1 MCLVMGK
8 GRAKAVEKRVLD
20 QKLRGSLNVPSGP
33 VYYPTED
40 EFKDPLDYIHKIKPE
55 AEAYGICKIV
65 PPSSWK
71 PPFGLDLESVK
82 FPTKTQE
89 IHRLQFR
96 PASCNSKTFQLE
108 YSRFVEEHLGKKL
121 KKRVVFE
128 GDDLD
133 LCKLFNAVK
142 RFGGYDKVVKGKK
155 WGEVYQFMSS
165 GEKISKCAK
174 HVLCQLYKEHLHDF
188 EKYHILMNADP
199 AKGCKRNR
207 RCSEFSSSKRRKIK
221 AEVKN
226 PKVQNE
232 GEADQAC
239 EQCKSDTHGEVMLL
253 CDSCNKGWHIYCL
266 SPPLNHIPPG
276 NWYCLDC
283 LNTDE
288 DTFGFVPGKC
298 LLLEDFKRIADR
310 AKRKWFGAGPV
321 SRTQI
326 EKKFWEIV
334 EGSGGEVEV
343 MYGNDLDTSVYG
355 SGFPRIGDKRPE
367 SVEANVWEEYCR
379 SPWNLN
385 NMPKLKGSMLQAIRH
400 NINGVT
406 VPWLYLGMLFSSFC
420 WHFEDHCFYSVNYH
434 HWGEAKC
441 WYGVP
446 GSAASAFEKVMRKTL
461 PDLFDAQPDLLFQLV
476 TMLSPTVLQ
485 ENKVPVYTVLQE
497 PGNFVITFPK
507 SFHAGFNF
515 GLNCAEAVN
524 FATADW
530 LPYGGSGA
538 ELYRLYRKPAVISH
552 EELLCVVAKANCC
565 DGKGSIHLKKE
576 LLRIYSKEKTWRE
589 QLWKSGILRSSPMF
603 LPECPDS
610 VGIEEDTTC
619 IICQQFLHL
628 SAIVCN
634 CRPSVFACLEH
645 WKHLCE
651 CEPTKLRLVY
661 RYTLAE
667 LHGMVQE
674 VEKSGDC
681 KTQETKSS
689 QRPSSGTKRSA
700 ASNKK
705 QEGMQVCQA
714 RPAEDWLRRAS
725 TVLLDVFSSVEY
737 ATLLKEAEQFLW
749 GGSEMDRVR
758 DVAKSLIKAKI
769 WAEAVDDC
777 LSKVEGK
784 ANNDP
789 EKVHLEF
796 IDELLR
802 VDPVPCF
809 QSGHLKLKD
818 YAEEARKLSE
828 KIDCSLSSSPT
839 ITQLELLHSEVTS
852 SPISL
857 RKHKILSKKISSAK
871 MLAKRARCYLAASKA
886 PGIELDELFK
896 LKSEIL
902 ELQVTLTETEGI
914 LDLLKKSELARDK
927 CSKVLSGSISLKN
940 VEELL
945 HEFDGFI
952 SINIPELNILRQYH
966 VEALSWI
973 SRFNDTMVDVREGK
987 DQEKLISDLSSL
999 LHDGASLGIQVEGL
1013 PLVEVELKKASCREK
1028 ARTVYAARTSL
1039 DFIEQLLSEAVALH
1053 IEEEKLFAEISRTLS
1068 TARCW
1073 EERASSILASETQ
1086 MYVLKELVRMS
1097 VNIDAVL
1104 PSLKGI
1110 ENTISLAETW
1120 LQNSE
1125 PFLSAASS
1133 MSSSPC
1139 SLLELPSLKDLV
1151 AQSKSLSVQLQEP
1164 RILETLL
1171 RNCER
1176 WQCDNHQLLQD
1187 TEDLLATA
1195 KTDDGKHSTI
1205 LPEIMDLITRVA
1217 SARTSGLSLGLN
1229 LEELPKLQTA
1239 SLKLGWCY
1247 ETILL
1252 GSSSPSP
1259 ELQED
1264 LGKPS
1269 LQKIQQHLEEG
1280 QTLKILPEEYHLG
1293 KRLVEL
1299 KDTGQEWA
1307 KRARKVVTDSGALAL
1322 EGVFELISEG
1332 ENLPVI
1338 AEEELQS
1345 LRARSM
1351 LHCVCLKP
1359 YNSRSMVCCGQCGEW
1374 YHTYCVK
1381 LHWRPEA
1388 YVCSACCPVAESSPQ
1403 IDPLRSMEPKTP
1415 SLNHRRARRA
1425 VATDAAVGDL
1435 QWKSRK
1441 RIQRVAKRSPQVF
1454 SGHSFFV
1461 MFPLEWR
1468 T

>member
-1 MCLVMGK
+1 WMCLVMGK

-188 EKYHILMNADP
+188 EKYHSLMNADP

-221 AEVKN
+221 ADVKN
-226 PKVQNE
+226 PKVENE
-232 GEADQAC
+232 GEVDQAC

-552 EELLCVVAKANCC
+552 EELLCVVAKANCY

-705 QEGMQVCQA
+705 EGMQVCQA

-749 GGSEMDRVR
+749 GGSEMD
-758 DVAKSLIKAKI
+758 
-769 WAEAVDDC
+769 
-777 LSKVEGK
+777 
-784 ANNDP
+784 
-789 EKVHLEF
+789 H
-796 IDELLR
+796 
-802 VDPVPCF
+802 
-809 QSGHLKLKD
+809 D

-871 MLAKRARCYLAASKA
+871 MLAKRARRYLAASKA

-987 DQEKLISDLSSL
+987 DQQKLISDLSSL
-999 LHDGASLGIQVEGL
+999 LHDGASLGIQGLTFIPRHSFAVSYLVPSCFCVAMHNHSLTLIKVSEIVEGL

-1086 MYVLKELVRMS
+1086 MYDLKELVRMS

-1133 MSSSPC
+1133 MPSSPC

-1164 RILETLL
+1164 RVLETLL
-1171 RNCER
+1171 LNCER
-1176 WQCDNHQLLQD
+1176 WQCDNHPLLQE
-1187 TEDLLATA
+1187 TEDLLATV

-1205 LPEIMDLITRVA
+1205 LPKIMDLITRVD

-1247 ETILL
+1247 KTILL

-1259 ELQED
+1259 ELPED

-1269 LQKIQQHLEEG
+1269 LQKIQQHLEAG
-1280 QTLKILPEEYHLG
+1280 QALKLLPEEYRIG

-1299 KDTGQEWA
+1299 NDTGQEWA

-1359 YNSRSMVCCGQCGEW
+1359 YNSRSMVSCSQCGEW

-1388 YVCSACCPVAESSPQ
+1388 YVCSACCPVAESSPK
-1403 IDPLRSMEPKTP
+1403 IDLPRSMEPKTP

-1441 RIQRVAKRSPQVF
+1441 RIQRVAKRSPQVHILPWFF
-1454 SGHSFFV
+1454 SQE
-1461 MFPLEWR
+1461 PK
-1468 T
+1468 

>member
-1 MCLVMGK
+1 MGK
-8 GRAKAVEKRVLD
+8 GRVKAVEKRVLD
-20 QKLRGSLNVPSGP
+20 QKLRGSINVPLGP

-40 EFKDPLDYIHKIKPE
+40 EFKDPLEYIHKIKPE
-55 AEAYGICKIV
+55 AEVYGICKIV
-65 PPSSWK
+65 PPNNWK

-96 PASCNSKTFQLE
+96 PSSCNSKTFKLE
-108 YSRFVEEHLGKKL
+108 YNRFLEEHLGKKL

-128 GDDLD
+128 GEELD

-142 RFGGYDKVVKGKK
+142 RFGGYEKVVKGKK

-188 EKYHILMNADP
+188 ENYHNRMNVDAS
-199 AKGCKRNR
+199 KSCKRKINGIR
-207 RCSEFSSSKRRKIK
+207 RCSESRSSKRRKRN
-221 AEVKN
+221 ADVKN
-226 PKVQNE
+226 PKVENE
-232 GEADQAC
+232 EGVDQAC
-239 EQCKSDTHGEVMLL
+239 EQCKSDKHGEVMLL

-266 SPPLNHIPPG
+266 SPPLKHIPLG
-276 NWYCLDC
+276 NWYCLEC

-288 DTFGFVPGKC
+288 ETFGFVPGKC

-310 AKRKWFGAGPV
+310 AKRKWFGSGTV

-355 SGFPRIGDKRPE
+355 SGFPRIGDQRPE
-367 SVEANVWEEYCR
+367 SVEADIWDEYCG

-420 WHFEDHCFYSVNYH
+420 WHFEDHCFYSVNYL

-441 WYGVP
+441 WYGIP

-538 ELYRLYRKPAVISH
+538 ELYRLYRKPSVISH
-552 EELLCVVAKANCC
+552 EELLCVVAKGNCC
-565 DGKGSIHLKKE
+565 NNEGSIHLKKE

-603 LPECPDS
+603 VPECADS
-610 VGIEEDTTC
+610 VGIEEDPTC

-651 CEPTKLRLVY
+651 CEPTKLRLEY

-667 LHGMVQE
+667 LDMMVQE
-674 VEKSGDC
+674 VEKFGGC
-681 KTQETKSS
+681 KTQETKIS
-689 QRPSSGTKRSA
+689 QRPSSGTKRSIA
-700 ASNKK
+700 LNKK
-705 QEGMQVCQA
+705 EGMQVSQA
-714 RPAEDWLRRAS
+714 RPADKWLLRAS
-725 TVLLDVFSSVEY
+725 KVLDAAFSSVEY
-737 ATLLKEAEQFLW
+737 ATLLKESEQFLW
-749 GGSEMDRVR
+749 AGSEMDRVR
-758 DVAKSLIKAKI
+758 DVTKSLNKAKI
-769 WAEAVDDC
+769 WAEAVSDC
-777 LSKVEGK
+777 LSKVEGEV
-784 ANNDP
+784 NDDSM
-789 EKVHLEF
+789 KVHLEF

-802 VDPVPCF
+802 VNPVPCF
-809 QSGHLKLKD
+809 NSGYLKLKD

-828 KIDCSLSSSPT
+828 KIDSALSSSPT
-839 ITQLELLHSEVTS
+839 ITQLELLHSEVS
-852 SPISL
+852 RSPISL
-857 RKHKILSKKISSAK
+857 KKHEILSKKISSAK
-871 MLAKRARCYLAASKA
+871 MLAKRAKRYLTDAKP
-886 PGIELDELFK
+886 PGIEMDALFK
-896 LKSEIL
+896 LNSEML
-902 ELQVTLTETEGI
+902 ELHVQLPETEGI
-914 LDLLKKSELARDK
+914 LDLVKKSESARDK
-927 CSKVLSGSISLKN
+927 SNKVLTGSLSLEN

-945 HEFDGFI
+945 HEFDSF
-952 SINIPELNILRQYH
+952 SINVPELNILRQYH
-966 VEALSWI
+966 VDTLSWI
-973 SRFNDTMVDVREGK
+973 SRFNDVMVDVREGK
-987 DQEKLISDLSSL
+987 DQRKLISDLSSL
-999 LHDGASLGIQVEGL
+999 LRDGASLGIQVEGL

-1028 ARTVYAARTSL
+1028 ARTVYTARKSL
-1039 DFIEQLLSEAVALH
+1039 DFIEQLLSEAVILH
-1053 IEEEKLFAEISRTLS
+1053 IEEEEIFVEISGILS

-1073 EERASSILASETQ
+1073 EERASTILENETQ
-1086 MYVLKELVRMS
+1086 MYELKDLVRMS

-1104 PSLKGI
+1104 PTLQGI
-1110 ENTISLAETW
+1110 ENTISSAETW
-1120 LQNSE
+1120 LQKSE
-1125 PFLSAASS
+1125 PFLSATSS
-1133 MSSSPC
+1133 MASSPC
-1139 SLLELPSLKDLV
+1139 SMLELPVLKDLV
-1151 AQSKSLSVQLQEP
+1151 TQAKLLNVQLQEP

-1171 RNCER
+1171 LNCER
-1176 WQCDNHQLLQD
+1176 WQCDNHQLLQE
-1187 TEDLLATA
+1187 TEDLLDNA
-1195 KTDDGKHSTI
+1195 KIDDGTHSNI
-1205 LPEIMDLITRVA
+1205 LPKIMDLITRVD
-1217 SARTSGLSLGLN
+1217 SARRSGLALGLN
-1229 LEELPKLQTA
+1229 FDELPKLRTA
-1239 SLKLGWCY
+1239 SLKLGWCCK
-1247 ETILL
+1247 TITLS
-1252 GSSSPSP
+1252 SSSPTS
-1259 ELQED
+1259 ELLED
-1264 LGKPS
+1264 VGKPS
-1269 LQKIQQHLEEG
+1269 LQHIQQHLKEG
-1280 QTLKILPEEYHLG
+1280 QTLEILPEEYYLG
-1293 KRLVEL
+1293 KRLMEL
-1299 KDTGQEWA
+1299 KDTGLEWA

-1322 EGVFELISEG
+1322 EDVFELISEG
-1332 ENLPVI
+1332 ENLPVH
-1338 AEEELQS
+1338 AEQELQS

-1351 LHCVCLKP
+1351 LHCICLKP
-1359 YNSRSMVCCGQCGEW
+1359 YNSRSMVSCSQCGEW
-1374 YHTYCVK
+1374 YHTYCLK
-1381 LHWRPEA
+1381 LHWRPKA
-1388 YVCSACCPVAESSPQ
+1388 YVCSACCPLAETTPQ
-1403 IDPLRSMEPKTP
+1403 IDPARATEPERP
-1415 SLNHRRARRA
+1415 SLNQRRTRM
-1425 VATDAAVGDL
+1425 VATDAAVNDL
-1435 QWKSRK
+1435 KWKTRK
-1441 RIQRVAKRSPQVF
+1441 HIKRTTKRSPQV
-1454 SGHSFFV
+1454 HILPWFF
-1461 MFPLEWR
+1461 

>member
-1 MCLVMGK
+1 MGK
-8 GRAKAVEKRVLD
+8 GRVKAVEKRVLD
-20 QKLRGSLNVPSGP
+20 QKLRGSVNVPSGP
-33 VYYPTED
+33 VYYPTEE
-40 EFKDPLDYIHKIKPE
+40 EFKDPLEYIYKIKPE
-55 AEAYGICKIV
+55 AEVYGICKIV
-65 PPSSWK
+65 PPKCWK

-96 PASCNSKTFQLE
+96 PASCNPKTFQLE
-108 YSRFVEEHLGKKL
+108 YNRFLEEHLGKKL
-121 KKRVVFE
+121 KKKVVFE

-142 RFGGYDKVVKGKK
+142 RFGGYDKVIKGKR

-188 EKYHILMNADP
+188 ENYHNRMNADA
-199 AKGCKRNR
+199 AKGCKRIR
-207 RCSEFSSSKRRKIK
+207 RCSELSSSKRRKRNG
-221 AEVKN
+221 EGNN
-226 PKVQNE
+226 PKVENE
-232 GEADQAC
+232 EGVDQAC
-239 EQCKSDTHGEVMLL
+239 EQCKSGKHGEVMLL

-266 SPPLNHIPPG
+266 SPPLKHIPPG
-276 NWYCLDC
+276 NWYCLEC

-288 DTFGFVPGKC
+288 ETFGFVP
-298 LLLEDFKRIADR
+298 
-310 AKRKWFGAGPV
+310 
-321 SRTQI
+321 
-326 EKKFWEIV
+326 
-334 EGSGGEVEV
+334 V

-355 SGFPRIGDKRPE
+355 SGFPRIGDQRPE
-367 SVEANVWEEYCR
+367 SVEENIWDEYCG

-420 WHFEDHCFYSVNYH
+420 WHFEDHCFYSVNYL

-530 LPYGGSGA
+530 LPHGGSGA

-552 EELLCVVAKANCC
+552 EELLCVVAKGNCYSSE
-565 DGKGSIHLKKE
+565 GSIHLKKE

-603 LPECPDS
+603 LPECSDS
-610 VGIEEDTTC
+610 VGIEEDPAC

-667 LHGMVQE
+667 LHGMILE
-674 VEKSGDC
+674 VENSGGC
-681 KTQETKSS
+681 KTQETKNS
-689 QRPSSGTKRSA
+689 QRPSSGTKRSV
-700 ASNKK
+700 SFNKK
-705 QEGMQVCQA
+705 EGMQVSQA
-714 RPAEDWLRRAS
+714 RPAEDWLLRAS
-725 TVLLDVFSSVEY
+725 KVFDDVFSSVEY
-737 ATLLKEAEQFLW
+737 AILLKEAEQFLW
-749 GGSEMDRVR
+749 AGSEMDRVR

-769 WAEAVDDC
+769 WAEAVSDC
-777 LSKVEGK
+777 LSKVECK
-784 ANNDP
+784 ANNDSQ
-789 EKVHLEF
+789 KVHLEF

-809 QSGHLKLKD
+809 HSGHLKLKD

-828 KIDCSLSSSPT
+828 KTDSLLSSCPT
-839 ITQLELLHSEVTS
+839 ITQLELLHSEVSS

-857 RKHKILSKKISSAK
+857 RKHENLSKKISSAK
-871 MLAKRARCYLAASKA
+871 MLAERARFYLADTKP
-886 PGIELDELFK
+886 PGVELDALSK

-902 ELQVTLTETEGI
+902 ELHVQLPETEDI
-914 LDLLKKSELARDK
+914 LDLLKKSESARDK
-927 CSKVLSGSISLKN
+927 CKQVLSGSRSLKN

-945 HEFDGFI
+945 HEFDSF

-966 VEALSWI
+966 VDTLSWM

-987 DQEKLISDLSSL
+987 DQRKLISDLSSL
-999 LHDGASLGIQVEGL
+999 LQDGASLGIQVEGL
-1013 PLVEVELKKASCREK
+1013 PLVEDELKKASCREK
-1028 ARTVYAARTSL
+1028 AQTVYAARKSL
-1039 DFIEQLLSEAVALH
+1039 DFIEQLLSEAVVLH
-1053 IEEEKLFAEISRTLS
+1053 IEEEKLFVEISGILS
-1068 TARCW
+1068 AARCW
-1073 EERASSILASETQ
+1073 EERASSILASAAQ
-1086 MYVLKELVRMS
+1086 MYELKDLIRTS

-1120 LQNSE
+1120 LQKSE

-1133 MSSSPC
+1133 MASSPC
-1139 SLLELPSLKDLV
+1139 TPLELPVLKDLV
-1151 AQSKSLSVQLQEP
+1151 SQSKSLNVQLQEP
-1164 RILETLL
+1164 MILETLL
-1171 RNCER
+1171 LNCER
-1176 WQCDNHQLLQD
+1176 WQCDNHQLLQE
-1187 TEDLLATA
+1187 TEDLLDNA
-1195 KTDDGKHSTI
+1195 KIDDGLHSTI
-1205 LPEIMDLITRVA
+1205 LPKIRDLITRVE
-1217 SARTSGLSLGLN
+1217 SAITSGVSLGIN
-1229 LEELPKLQTA
+1229 LDELPKLQTA
-1239 SLKLGWCY
+1239 SLKLGWFCK
-1247 ETILL
+1247 TISLS
-1252 GSSSPSP
+1252 SSSPSS
-1259 ELQED
+1259 EFLVD
-1264 LGKPS
+1264 IGKPS
-1269 LQKIQQHLEEG
+1269 LKQIQQHLNEG
-1280 QTLKILPEEYHLG
+1280 QTLKILPEEYYLG

-1299 KDTGQEWA
+1299 KDTGLEWV

-1322 EGVFELISEG
+1322 EDVFELISEG
-1332 ENLPVI
+1332 ENLPVH

-1351 LHCVCLKP
+1351 LHCICLKP
-1359 YNSRSMVCCGQCGEW
+1359 YNSRSMVSCTQCGEW

-1388 YVCSACCPVAESSPQ
+1388 YVCSACCPVAESTPQ
-1403 IDPLRSMEPKTP
+1403 IDPPRSGDLETP
-1415 SLNHRRARRA
+1415 SLNHRRTRT
-1425 VATDAAVGDL
+1425 VPTDAAVDDL
-1435 QWKSRK
+1435 QWKNRK
-1441 RIQRVAKRSPQVF
+1441 RIKRIGKRNPQV
-1454 SGHSFFV
+1454 HILPWFFTV
-1461 MFPLEWR
+1461 EPK
-1468 T
+1468 

>member
-8 GRAKAVEKRVLD
+8 GRVKAVEKRVLD

-40 EFKDPLDYIHKIKPE
+40 EFKDPLEYIHKIKPE
-55 AEAYGICKIV
+55 AEVYGICKIV
-65 PPSSWK
+65 PPNSWK

-108 YSRFVEEHLGKKL
+108 YNRFLEEHLGKKL
-121 KKRVVFE
+121 KKKVVFE
-128 GDDLD
+128 GDELD

-142 RFGGYDKVVKGKK
+142 RFGGYGKVVKGKK

-174 HVLCQLYKEHLHDF
+174 HVLCQLYKEHLQEF
-188 EKYHILMNADP
+188 ENYHNRMNADP

-207 RCSEFSSSKRRKIK
+207 RCSEFPSSKRRKRN
-221 AEVKN
+221 ADVKN
-226 PKVQNE
+226 AKVESEE
-232 GEADQAC
+232 GIDQAC
-239 EQCKSDTHGEVMLL
+239 EQCKSDKHGEVMLL

-266 SPPLNHIPPG
+266 SPPLKHIPPG
-276 NWYCLDC
+276 NWYCLEC

-288 DTFGFVPGKC
+288 ETFGFVPGKC

-310 AKRKWFGAGPV
+310 AKRKWFGSGSV

-355 SGFPRIGDKRPE
+355 SGFPREGDKRPE
-367 SVEANVWEEYCR
+367 SVEAKTWDEYCG

-385 NMPKLKGSMLQAIRH
+385 NMPKLKGSMLQAIQH
-400 NINGVT
+400 SINGVT

-420 WHFEDHCFYSVNYH
+420 WHFEDHCFYSVNYL

-530 LPYGGSGA
+530 LPHGGSGA

-552 EELLCVVAKANCC
+552 EELLCVVAKGNCYNSE
-565 DGKGSIHLKKE
+565 GSIHLKKE
-576 LLRIYSKEKTWRE
+576 LLRIYSKEKNWRE
-589 QLWKSGILRSSPMF
+589 QLWKSGILRSSPKF

-610 VGIEEDTTC
+610 VGIEEDPTC

-667 LHGMVQE
+667 LQGMVQE
-674 VEKSGDC
+674 VEKSGGC

-689 QRPSSGTKRSA
+689 QRPSSGTKRSG

-705 QEGMQVCQA
+705 DGVQVSQA
-714 RPAEDWLRRAS
+714 RPAEDWLLRAS
-725 TVLLDVFSSVEY
+725 KVLDDVFSSVEY

-749 GGSEMDRVR
+749 AGSEMDRVR
-758 DVAKSLIKAKI
+758 DVAKSLTEAKI
-769 WAEAVDDC
+769 WAEAVSDC
-777 LSKVEGK
+777 LSKVEAK
-784 ANNDP
+784 ANN
-789 EKVHLEF
+789 ESQKVDLEVV
-796 IDELLR
+796 DELRR
-802 VDPVPCF
+802 VNPVPCF
-809 QSGHLKLKD
+809 HSGHLKLKD

-828 KIDCSLSSSPT
+828 RTDSSLSSCPT
-839 ITQLELLHSEVTS
+839 ITELELLHIEVSS

-857 RKHKILSKKISSAK
+857 RKHEILSKKISSAK
-871 MLAKRARCYLAASKA
+871 VLAERARFYLADTKP
-886 PGIELDELFK
+886 PGVELDALSK

-902 ELQVTLTETEGI
+902 ELQVELPETEGI
-914 LDLLKKSELARDK
+914 LDLLKKSESARDK
-927 CSKVLSGSISLKN
+927 CKNVLSGSISLKN
-940 VEELL
+940 VEDLV
-945 HEFDGFI
+945 HEFDSF
-952 SINIPELNILRQYH
+952 SVNIPELNILRQYH
-966 VEALSWI
+966 VDTLSWI

-987 DQEKLISDLSSL
+987 DQRKLIRDLSSL
-999 LHDGASLGIQVEGL
+999 LQDGASLAIQVSEIVEGL
-1013 PLVEVELKKASCREK
+1013 PRVKVELKKASCREK
-1028 ARTVYAARTSL
+1028 AQTVYVARKSL
-1039 DFIEQLLSEAVALH
+1039 DFIEQLLSEAVVLH
-1053 IEEEKLFAEISRTLS
+1053 IEEEKLFVEISGTLS

-1073 EERASSILASETQ
+1073 EERASTILASETQ
-1086 MYVLKELVRMS
+1086 MHDLKDLVRMS

-1104 PSLKGI
+1104 PSLKSI

-1120 LQNSE
+1120 LQKSE

-1133 MSSSPC
+1133 QC
-1139 SLLELPSLKDLV
+1139 SLLELPVLKDLV
-1151 AQSKSLSVQLQEP
+1151 SQSKSLSVQLQEP

-1171 RNCER
+1171 LNCER
-1176 WQCDNHQLLQD
+1176 WQCDNYHLLQE
-1187 TEDLLATA
+1187 TEDLLDNT
-1195 KTDDGKHSTI
+1195 KLGDGMHNTI
-1205 LPEIMDLITRVA
+1205 LSKIMDLINRVD
-1217 SARTSGLSLGLN
+1217 SATTSGLSLGIN
-1229 LEELPKLQTA
+1229 LDELPKLQTA
-1239 SLKLGWCY
+1239 SLKLRWCSK
-1247 ETILL
+1247 TISLS
-1252 GSSSPSP
+1252 SSSPSS
-1259 ELQED
+1259 ELLED
-1264 LGKPS
+1264 VGKPS
-1269 LQKIQQHLEEG
+1269 LQQIQQHLKEG
-1280 QTLKILPEEYHLG
+1280 QTLKILPEEYYLG

-1299 KDTGQEWA
+1299 KDIGLEWA

-1322 EGVFELISEG
+1322 EDVLELISEG
-1332 ENLPVI
+1332 ENLPVH
-1338 AEEELQS
+1338 AEQELQS

-1351 LHCVCLKP
+1351 LHCICLKP
-1359 YNSRSMVCCGQCGEW
+1359 YNSRFMVSCSQCGEW

-1381 LHWRPEA
+1381 LHWRPEV
-1388 YVCSACCPVAESSPQ
+1388 YVCSACCPVAESTLQ
-1403 IDPLRSMEPKTP
+1403 TDPPRSIEPETP
-1415 SLNHRRARRA
+1415 SQNRRRTRT
-1425 VATDAAVGDL
+1425 VATDAAVYDL
-1435 QWKSRK
+1435 KWRTRK
-1441 RIQRVAKRSPQVF
+1441 RIKRIGKRSPQV
-1454 SGHSFFV
+1454 HILPWFFTQE
-1461 MFPLEWR
+1461 P
-1468 T
+1468 

>member
-8 GRAKAVEKRVLD
+8 GRVKAVEKRVLD

-40 EFKDPLDYIHKIKPE
+40 EFKNPLEYIHKIKPE
-55 AEAYGICKIV
+55 AEVYGICKIV
-65 PPSSWK
+65 PPNSWK

-108 YSRFVEEHLGKKL
+108 YNRFLEEHLGKKL
-121 KKRVVFE
+121 KKRLVFE
-128 GDDLD
+128 GNELD

-142 RFGGYDKVVKGKK
+142 RFGGCDKVVKGKK

-188 EKYHILMNADP
+188 ENYHNRMNADP

-207 RCSEFSSSKRRKIK
+207 RCSEFSSSKRRKRN
-221 AEVKN
+221 AEEKN
-226 PKVQNE
+226 PKVDNE
-232 GEADQAC
+232 EAVDQAC
-239 EQCKSDTHGEVMLL
+239 EQCKSDKHGEVMLL

-266 SPPLNHIPPG
+266 SPPLKHIPPG

-288 DTFGFVPGKC
+288 ETFGFVPGKC

-310 AKRKWFGAGPV
+310 AKRKWFGSGSV

-355 SGFPRIGDKRPE
+355 SGFPRIGDQRPE
-367 SVEANVWEEYCR
+367 SVEENVWDEYCG

-420 WHFEDHCFYSVNYH
+420 WHFEDHCFYSVNYL

-552 EELLCVVAKANCC
+552 EELLCVVAKGNCY
-565 DGKGSIHLKKE
+565 DGEGSTHLKKE
-576 LLRIYSKEKTWRE
+576 LLRIYSKEKNWRE

-610 VGIEEDTTC
+610 VGFEEDTTC

-681 KTQETKSS
+681 KTQETNNS

-700 ASNKK
+700 SSNKK
-705 QEGMQVCQA
+705 EGMQVCQA

-725 TVLLDVFSSVEY
+725 KVLHSVFSSVEY
-737 ATLLKEAEQFLW
+737 GTLLKEAEQFLW

-769 WAEAVDDC
+769 WAEAVGDC
-777 LSKVEGK
+777 LSKVEGE
-784 ANNDP
+784 ANNDSQ
-789 EKVHLEF
+789 KVHLEL

-809 QSGHLKLKD
+809 QSGHLKLKN

-828 KIDCSLSSSPT
+828 KIDASLSSSPT
-839 ITQLELLHSEVTS
+839 ITQLELLHSEVSS
-852 SPISL
+852 SPISQS
-857 RKHKILSKKISSAK
+857 KYEILSKKISSAK
-871 MLAKRARCYLAASKA
+871 MLAVRARYYLADTKR
-886 PGIELDELFK
+886 PGAELDELFK

-902 ELQVTLTETEGI
+902 DLHVKLPETEGI

-945 HEFDGFI
+945 HEFDGFF
-952 SINIPELNILRQYH
+952 SINIPELDILRQYH
-966 VEALSWI
+966 VAALSWM
-973 SRFNDTMVDVREGK
+973 SRFSDTMVDVCEGK
-987 DQEKLISDLSSL
+987 DQRKLISDLSSL

-1013 PLVEVELKKASCREK
+1013 PLVDVELKKASCREK
-1028 ARTVYAARTSL
+1028 ARTVYAARASL
-1039 DFIEQLLSEAVALH
+1039 DFIEQLLSEAAVLR
-1053 IEEEKLFAEISRTLS
+1053 IEEEKLFVAISGTLS

-1073 EERASSILASETQ
+1073 EERASRVLASEPQ
-1086 MYVLKELVRMS
+1086 IYDLEDLVRMS

-1110 ENTISLAETW
+1110 ENTISSAESW
-1120 LQNSE
+1120 IRKSE
-1125 PFLSAASS
+1125 PFLYAASFVA
-1133 MSSSPC
+1133 SSSC
-1139 SLLELPSLKDLV
+1139 SLLELPVLKDLV
-1151 AQSKSLSVQLQEP
+1151 SQSRSLSVQLQEP
-1164 RILETLL
+1164 MILETLL
-1171 RNCER
+1171 LNCER
-1176 WQCDNHQLLQD
+1176 WQCDNHHLLQE
-1187 TEDLLATA
+1187 TEDLLDIA
-1195 KTDDGKHSTI
+1195 KIDDGMPSTI
-1205 LPEIMDLITRVA
+1205 LPKIMDLMTRVD

-1229 LEELPKLQTA
+1229 LDELPKLHSA
-1239 SLKLGWCY
+1239 SLKLGWCCK
-1247 ETILL
+1247 TISLS
-1252 GSSSPSP
+1252 SSSPSS
-1259 ELQED
+1259 ELLVD
-1264 LGKPS
+1264 VGKPS
-1269 LQKIQQHLEEG
+1269 LQQIQQHLKEG
-1280 QTLKILPEEYHLG
+1280 QTLKVLPEEYYFG

-1299 KDTGQEWA
+1299 KDTGLEWA
-1307 KRARKVVTDSGALAL
+1307 KRARKVVIDSGALPL
-1322 EGVFELISEG
+1322 EDVHELISEG
-1332 ENLPVI
+1332 ENLPVH

-1351 LHCVCLKP
+1351 LHCVCRKP
-1359 YNSRSMVCCGQCGEW
+1359 YNSRSMVSCSQCGEW

-1388 YVCSACCPVAESSPQ
+1388 YVCSACCPLAKSTPQ
-1403 IDPLRSMEPKTP
+1403 IDTPRLMEPETP
-1415 SLNHRRARRA
+1415 PLNHRRART
-1425 VATDAAVGDL
+1425 VATDVAVGDL

-1441 RIQRVAKRSPQVF
+1441 RIRRVGKRSPQVHILPWFF
-1454 SGHSFFV
+1454 SYE
-1461 MFPLEWR
+1461 PK
-1468 T
+1468 

>member
-188 EKYHILMNADP
+188 EKYHSLMNADP

-221 AEVKN
+221 ADVKN
-226 PKVQNE
+226 PKVENE
-232 GEADQAC
+232 GEFDQAC

-705 QEGMQVCQA
+705 EGMQVCQA

-749 GGSEMDRVR
+749 GGSEMDR
-758 DVAKSLIKAKI
+758 
-769 WAEAVDDC
+769 
-777 LSKVEGK
+777 
-784 ANNDP
+784 
-789 EKVHLEF
+789 
-796 IDELLR
+796 
-802 VDPVPCF
+802 
-809 QSGHLKLKD
+809 D

-871 MLAKRARCYLAASKA
+871 MLAKRARRYLAASKA

-999 LHDGASLGIQVEGL
+999 LHDGASLGIQVSEIVEGL

-1086 MYVLKELVRMS
+1086 MYDLKELVRMS

-1164 RILETLL
+1164 MILETLL
-1171 RNCER
+1171 LNCER

-1441 RIQRVAKRSPQVF
+1441 RIQRVAKRSPQVHILPWFF
-1454 SGHSFFV
+1454 SQE
-1461 MFPLEWR
+1461 PK
-1468 T
+1468 

>member
-1 MCLVMGK
+1 MGK

-20 QKLRGSLNVPSGP
+20 QKLRGSVNVPSGP

-40 EFKDPLDYIHKIKPE
+40 EFKNPLDYIHKIKPE

-65 PPSSWK
+65 PPKSWK
-71 PPFGLDLESVK
+71 PPFGLDMESVR

-108 YSRFVEEHLGKKL
+108 YGRFVEEQLGKKVKK

-128 GDDLD
+128 GGDLD
-133 LCKLFNAVK
+133 LCKVFNAVK

-174 HVLCQLYKEHLHDF
+174 HVLCQLYKEHLYEF
-188 EKYHILMNADP
+188 EKYHGMMSADP
-199 AKGCKRNR
+199 SAKGHKRNR
-207 RCSEFSSSKRRKIK
+207 RCSELSSSKRRKRN
-221 AEVKN
+221 ADVKN
-226 PKVQNE
+226 HKVE
-232 GEADQAC
+232 SEEEEVDQAC
-239 EQCKSDTHGEVMLL
+239 EQCKSDKHGEVMLL

-266 SPPLNHIPPG
+266 SPPLKHIPPG

-310 AKRKWFGAGPV
+310 AKRKWFGSGPV

-334 EGSGGEVEV
+334 EGSGGDVEV

-355 SGFPRIGDKRPE
+355 SGFPRIGDRRPE
-367 SVEANVWEEYCR
+367 SVEANVWDEYCH

-406 VPWLYLGMLFSSFC
+406 VPWLYLGMLFSAFC

-446 GSAASAFEKVMRKTL
+446 GSAASAFEKVMRKAL

-476 TMLSPTVLQ
+476 TMLSPAVLQ

-530 LPYGGSGA
+530 LPYGGYGA

-552 EELLCVVAKANCC
+552 EELLCVVAKGNSC
-565 DGKGSIHLKKE
+565 DGKGSIYLKKE
-576 LLRIYSKEKTWRE
+576 LLRIYSKEKTLRE

-628 SAIVCN
+628 SAIVCS

-674 VEKSGDC
+674 VEKFGDC
-681 KTQETKSS
+681 KTQETKNS
-689 QRPSSGTKRSA
+689 QRPSSGTKRSG

-705 QEGMQVCQA
+705 EGMQVCQA

-725 TVLLDVFSSVEY
+725 KVLQDVFSSDVY

-749 GGSEMDRVR
+749 GGSEMNRVR

-769 WAEAVDDC
+769 WAEAVGDC

-784 ANNDP
+784 GNNDT

-796 IDELLR
+796 IDELLK

-809 QSGHLKLKD
+809 QSGYLKLKD
-818 YAEEARKLSE
+818 FAEEARKLSE

-839 ITQLELLHSEVTS
+839 IAQMELLHSEVSS
-852 SPISL
+852 SPVSL
-857 RKHKILSKKISSAK
+857 SKHKILSKKISSAK
-871 MLAKRARCYLAASKA
+871 MLAKRARCYLAASKP

-927 CSKVLSGSISLKN
+927 CSKVLSGFISLKN
-940 VEELL
+940 VEDLV
-945 HEFDGFI
+945 HEFDGLC
-952 SINIPELNILRQYH
+952 SINIRELNILRQYH
-966 VEALSWI
+966 VDALSWI
-973 SRFNDTMVDVREGK
+973 SRFDDTMADVREGK
-987 DQEKLISDLSSL
+987 DQRKLISDLSSL
-999 LHDGASLGIQVEGL
+999 LQDGASLGIQVEGL

-1028 ARTVYAARTSL
+1028 AQTVYAARSSL
-1039 DFIEQLLSEAVALH
+1039 DFIEQLLSEAVVLQ
-1053 IEEEKLFAEISRTLS
+1053 IEEEKLFVEIAGTLS
-1068 TARCW
+1068 TARFW

-1086 MYVLKELVRMS
+1086 MSDLKELVQMS
-1097 VNIDAVL
+1097 VNIGAVL

-1125 PFLSAASS
+1125 PFLSAVSS
-1133 MSSSPC
+1133 TASSPC
-1139 SLLELPSLKDLV
+1139 SLLELPVLKDLV
-1151 AQSKSLSVQLQEP
+1151 AQSKSLGVQLEEP

-1171 RNCER
+1171 LSCER
-1176 WQCDNHQLLQD
+1176 WQCDNHPLLQE
-1187 TEDLLATA
+1187 TEDLLDTA

-1205 LPEIMDLITRVA
+1205 LPKIMDLITRVDC
-1217 SARTSGLSLGLN
+1217 ARTSGLSLGLN

-1247 ETILL
+1247 KTILL

-1259 ELQED
+1259 EIPED

-1269 LQKIQQHLEEG
+1269 LQKIQQHLEAG

-1322 EGVFELISEG
+1322 EDVFELISEG

-1338 AEEELQS
+1338 AEEELQA

-1359 YNSRSMVCCGQCGEW
+1359 YNSRFMVSCSQCGEW

-1388 YVCSACCPVAESSPQ
+1388 YVCFACCPPAESSPKN
-1403 IDPLRSMEPKTP
+1403 DPSRSMEPKTP
-1415 SLNHRRARRA
+1415 SLDHRRARR
-1425 VATDAAVGDL
+1425 VVTGAAVGDL

-1441 RIQRVAKRSPQVF
+1441 RIKRVAKRCLQV
-1454 SGHSFFV
+1454 HILPWFFTRE
-1461 MFPLEWR
+1461 PK
-1468 T
+1468 

>member
-8 GRAKAVEKRVLD
+8 GRVKAVEKRVLD
-20 QKLRGSLNVPSGP
+20 QKLRGSINVPLGP
-33 VYYPTED
+33 VYYPTEE
-40 EFKDPLDYIHKIKPE
+40 EFKDPLEYIYKIKPE
-55 AEAYGICKIV
+55 AEVYGICKIV
-65 PPSSWK
+65 PPNNWK

-108 YSRFVEEHLGKKL
+108 YKRFLEEHLGKKL

-128 GDDLD
+128 GEELD

-142 RFGGYDKVVKGKK
+142 RFGGYEKVVKGKK

-188 EKYHILMNADP
+188 ENYHNRMNAD
-199 AKGCKRNR
+199 ASKGCKRKINAVERIR
-207 RCSEFSSSKRRKIK
+207 RCTEFQSSKRRKRN
-221 AEVKN
+221 ADVKI
-226 PKVQNE
+226 PKVEKE
-232 GEADQAC
+232 GGADQAC
-239 EQCKSDTHGEVMLL
+239 EQCKSGKHGDVMLL

-266 SPPLNHIPPG
+266 SPPLMHIPLG
-276 NWYCLDC
+276 NWYCLEC

-288 DTFGFVPGKC
+288 ETFGFVPGKC
-298 LLLEDFKRIADR
+298 LSLEDFKRIADR
-310 AKRKWFGAGPV
+310 AKRKWFGSGSV

-355 SGFPRIGDKRPE
+355 SGFPRIGDQRPD
-367 SVEANVWEEYCR
+367 SVEENIWDEYCG

-420 WHFEDHCFYSVNYH
+420 WHFEDHCFYSVNYL

-530 LPYGGSGA
+530 LPHGGSGA
-538 ELYRLYRKPAVISH
+538 ELYRLYRKPSVISH
-552 EELLCVVAKANCC
+552 EELLCVVAKGNCC
-565 DGKGSIHLKKE
+565 NSEGSIHLKKE

-589 QLWKSGILRSSPMF
+589 QLWKSGILGSSPMF

-610 VGIEEDTTC
+610 VGIEEDPTC

-628 SAIVCN
+628 SAIVCH

-667 LHGMVQE
+667 LDRMVQE
-674 VEKSGDC
+674 VEKFGGC
-681 KTQETKSS
+681 KTQETKNS
-689 QRPSSGTKRSA
+689 QRPSSGTKRSIA
-700 ASNKK
+700 FNKK
-705 QEGMQVCQA
+705 EGMQVSQA
-714 RPAEDWLRRAS
+714 RPADNWLLRAS
-725 TVLLDVFSSVEY
+725 KVLDDAFSSVEY

-749 GGSEMDRVR
+749 AGSEMDRVR
-758 DVAKSLIKAKI
+758 DVTKSLNKAKI
-769 WAEAVDDC
+769 WAEAVSDC
-777 LSKVEGK
+777 LSKVEGE
-784 ANNDP
+784 ANNDSM
-789 EKVHLEF
+789 KVHLEF
-796 IDELLR
+796 IDELVR
-802 VDPVPCF
+802 VNPVPCF
-809 QSGHLKLKD
+809 QSGYLKLKD
-818 YAEEARKLSE
+818 YAEVARKLSE
-828 KIDCSLSSSPT
+828 KVDSALSSSPT
-839 ITQLELLHSEVTS
+839 ITQLELLHSEVSS

-857 RKHKILSKKISSAK
+857 IKHEILSKKISSAK
-871 MLAKRARCYLAASKA
+871 MLAKRARRYLADTKP
-886 PGIELDELFK
+886 PGLEMDSLFK
-896 LKSEIL
+896 LKSEML
-902 ELQVTLTETEGI
+902 ELQVQLPETEGI
-914 LDLLKKSELARDK
+914 LDLVKKSELARDK
-927 CSKVLSGSISLKN
+927 SNKVLTGSLSLEN

-945 HEFDGFI
+945 HEFDSFN
-952 SINIPELNILRQYH
+952 INVPKLTILRQYH
-966 VEALSWI
+966 VDTLSWI
-973 SRFNDTMVDVREGK
+973 SRFNDVMVDVREGK
-987 DQEKLISDLSSL
+987 DQQKLISDLSSL
-999 LHDGASLGIQVEGL
+999 LRDGASLGIQVEGL

-1028 ARTVYAARTSL
+1028 ARTVYTARRSL
-1039 DFIEQLLSEAVALH
+1039 DFIQQLLSEAVVLQ
-1053 IEEEKLFAEISRTLS
+1053 IEEEELFVEISGILS

-1086 MYVLKELVRMS
+1086 MYDLKDLARMS
-1097 VNIDAVL
+1097 INIDAVL

-1110 ENTISLAETW
+1110 ENTISSAETW

-1125 PFLSAASS
+1125 PFLSATSS
-1133 MSSSPC
+1133 MASTPC
-1139 SLLELPSLKDLV
+1139 SLLELPVLKDLV
-1151 AQSKSLSVQLQEP
+1151 TQSKSLNVQLQEP

-1171 RNCER
+1171 LNCER
-1176 WQCDNHQLLQD
+1176 WQCDNHQLLQE
-1187 TEDLLATA
+1187 TEDLLDNA
-1195 KTDDGKHSTI
+1195 KIDDGMHNNI
-1205 LPEIMDLITRVA
+1205 LLKILDLITRVD
-1217 SARTSGLSLGLN
+1217 SARKSGLSLGLN
-1229 LEELPKLQTA
+1229 FDELPKLQTA
-1239 SLKLGWCY
+1239 SLKLGWCCK
-1247 ETILL
+1247 TITLS
-1252 GSSSPSP
+1252 SSSPSS
-1259 ELQED
+1259 ELLED
-1264 LGKPS
+1264 VGKPS
-1269 LQKIQQHLEEG
+1269 LQQIQQHIKEG
-1280 QTLKILPEEYHLG
+1280 QTLEILPKEYYLG
-1293 KRLVEL
+1293 KRLMEL
-1299 KDTGQEWA
+1299 EGTGLEWA

-1322 EGVFELISEG
+1322 EDVFELISEG
-1332 ENLPVI
+1332 ENLPVH
-1338 AEEELQS
+1338 AEQELQS

-1351 LHCVCLKP
+1351 LHCICLKP
-1359 YNSRSMVCCGQCGEW
+1359 YNSRSMVSCSQCGEW
-1374 YHTYCVK
+1374 YHTYCLK
-1381 LHWRPEA
+1381 LHWRPKA
-1388 YVCSACCPVAESSPQ
+1388 YVCSACCPLAESTPL
-1403 IDPLRSMEPKTP
+1403 IDPARAKEPETP
-1415 SLNHRRARRA
+1415 SLNQRRTRM
-1425 VATDAAVGDL
+1425 VATDDL
-1435 QWKSRK
+1435 RWKARK
-1441 RIQRVAKRSPQVF
+1441 HIKRTTKRCPQV
-1454 SGHSFFV
+1454 HILPWFF
-1461 MFPLEWR
+1461 